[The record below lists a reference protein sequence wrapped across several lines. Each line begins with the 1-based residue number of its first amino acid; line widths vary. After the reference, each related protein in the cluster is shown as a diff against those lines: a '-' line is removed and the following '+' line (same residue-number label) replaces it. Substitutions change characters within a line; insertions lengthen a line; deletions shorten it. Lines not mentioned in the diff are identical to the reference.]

1 MKQSADLSKEVE
13 FFDHFEEEHGDYDVL
28 GDLAYRRLLSRFAA
42 LARPR
47 VGERCIDLGCGTGAF
62 TRRLAKFGVD
72 LLGVDISPR
81 SIERARQLGEGPG
94 GAGGAG
100 GAGGPGPRY
109 EVRDIMATGLAD
121 ASVDIAV
128 FSGVLHHLPT
138 EAERGKALREAFRL
152 LGPGGRVFG
161 FDPHVGSPSMWL
173 YRDPRSPLFSS
184 VGKTENEVL
193 LGRSQM
199 VGELTNAGFTGVSA
213 EGIGG
218 ITYRYVESRAARL
231 ILPLYNLYEIVT
243 LLPGIQSRFGTFVVS
258 FGRKA

>member
-1 MKQSADLSKEVE
+1 MKEGADLSKEVE

-28 GDLAYRRLLSRFAA
+28 GGVAYRQLLARFAK
-42 LARPR
+42 LVRPR
-47 VGERCIDLGCGTGAF
+47 AGETCIDLGCGTGAF
-62 TRRLAKFGVD
+62 TRRLDKFGLD

-81 SIERARQLGEGPG
+81 SIERARKE
-94 GAGGAG
+94 A
-100 GAGGPGPRY
+100 GPRQTY
-109 EVRDIMATGLAD
+109 EVRDIMATGLPD

-138 EAERGKALREAFRL
+138 EAERGKALREALRL
-152 LGPGGRVFG
+152 LRPGGRVFG

-199 VGELTNAGFTGVSA
+199 VRELTNAGFAGASA
-213 EGIGG
+213 SGIGG

-243 LLPGIQSRFGTFVVS
+243 LLPGIQSRFGTFVIS
-258 FGRKA
+258 FGHKA

>member
-1 MKQSADLSKEVE
+1 MKHRADLSKEVE
-13 FFDHFEEEHGDYDVL
+13 FFDHFEQEHGDYDVL
-28 GDLAYRRLLSRFAA
+28 GDLAYRRLLSRFAK
-42 LARPR
+42 LVRPR
-47 VGERCIDLGCGTGAF
+47 AGERCIDLGCGTGAF
-62 TRRLAKFGVD
+62 TRRLERFGLD

-81 SIERARQLGEGPG
+81 SIERAKQLGLGQ
-94 GAGGAG
+94 
-100 GAGGPGPRY
+100 RY
-109 EVRDIMATGLAD
+109 EVRDIMATGLPD
-121 ASVDIAV
+121 ASVDVAV

-138 EAERGKALREAFRL
+138 ESERGKALREAFRL
-152 LGPGGRVFG
+152 LRPGGRVFG

-199 VGELTNAGFTGVSA
+199 VRELANAGFTGVSA
-213 EGIGG
+213 QGIGG

-243 LLPGIQSRFGTFVVS
+243 LLPGIQSRLGTFVVS
-258 FGRKA
+258 FGMKR

>member
-1 MKQSADLSKEVE
+1 MKHRADLSKEVE
-13 FFDHFEEEHGDYDVL
+13 FFDHFEQEHGDYDVL
-28 GDLAYRRLLSRFAA
+28 GDLAYRRLLSRFAK
-42 LARPR
+42 LVRPR
-47 VGERCIDLGCGTGAF
+47 AGERCIDLGCGTGAF
-62 TRRLAKFGVD
+62 TRRLERFGLD

-81 SIERARQLGEGPG
+81 SIERAKQLGLGQ
-94 GAGGAG
+94 
-100 GAGGPGPRY
+100 RY
-109 EVRDIMATGLAD
+109 EVRDIMATGLPD
-121 ASVDIAV
+121 ASVDVAV

-138 EAERGKALREAFRL
+138 EPERGKALREALRL
-152 LGPGGRVFG
+152 LRPGGRVFG

-199 VGELTNAGFTGVSA
+199 VRELANAGFTGVSA
-213 EGIGG
+213 QGIGG

-243 LLPGIQSRFGTFVVS
+243 LLPGIQSRLGTFVVS
-258 FGRKA
+258 FGMKR